1 MRAASD
7 ERDYPLGAWTNC
19 DDGRKDPGRVPGG
32 GYSEH
37 PNARRARVGLIPREA
52 TLTDT
57 AEARALAL
65 AAEPM
70 RVAGPRPGFA
80 RGTFS
85 SIRDIVAHRELLDS
99 LIKRELKARYKDS
112 ALGFVW
118 SLARPLA
125 MLLIYYIALGKFLGA
140 ARDIPDFAIFIYTGL
155 TAWGLFSEAVQIGT
169 GSIVANSGLIKK
181 VYLPR
186 EVFPLSVIGSALF
199 NFGIQLLIL
208 LTATVVAGAFP
219 TGADWWYFPLSLA
232 VILVW
237 ATALVLLLS
246 AVNVYLRD
254 VQYLVEVVI
263 MIMFWASPIV
273 YSLKQVQ
280 GHVSE
285 RLLELYLA
293 NPMTLAVQGFQRTFW
308 VSGRD
313 EPVADHL
320 AARLG
325 IALAIGLV
333 LLWLF
338 QRVFARLQSN
348 FAQEL

>member
-1 MRAASD
+1 M
-7 ERDYPLGAWTNC
+7 
-19 DDGRKDPGRVPGG
+19 
-32 GYSEH
+32 
-37 PNARRARVGLIPREA
+37 
-52 TLTDT
+52 TDT
-57 AEARALAL
+57 AESRALAL
-65 AAEPM
+65 ASEPM

-80 RGTFS
+80 RGTLS
-85 SIRDIVAHRELLDS
+85 SLRDIVAHRELLDS

-125 MLLIYYIALGKFLGA
+125 MLLIYYVALGKFLGA

-155 TAWGLFSEAVQIGT
+155 TAWGLFSESISIGT

-186 EVFPLSVIGSALF
+186 EVFPLSVIGSSIF
-199 NFGIQLLIL
+199 NFLIQLGIL
-208 LTATVVAGAFP
+208 LVATVVAGAFP
-219 TGADWWYFPLSLA
+219 TGSQWWYFPLSLA

-273 YSLKQVQ
+273 YSWKLVQ
-280 GHVSE
+280 DHVSGF
-285 RLLELYLA
+285 LTELYLA
-293 NPMTLAVQGFQRTFW
+293 NPMTLAVIGFQQTFW
-308 VSGRD
+308 VNGRD
-313 EPVADHL
+313 EPVPDML
-320 AARLG
+320 AERLG
-325 IALAIGLV
+325 IALVVGLI

>member
-1 MRAASD
+1 M
-7 ERDYPLGAWTNC
+7 
-19 DDGRKDPGRVPGG
+19 
-32 GYSEH
+32 
-37 PNARRARVGLIPREA
+37 
-52 TLTDT
+52 TDT
-57 AEARALAL
+57 AEARAVAL

-80 RGTFS
+80 RGTLA

-140 ARDIPDFAIFIYTGL
+140 ARHVPDFAIFIYTGL
-155 TAWGLFSEAVQIGT
+155 TAWGLFSEAIQIGT
-169 GSIVANSGLIKK
+169 GSIVSNSGLIKK

-199 NFGIQLLIL
+199 NFGIQLVIL
-208 LTATVVAGAFP
+208 LSATVIAGAFP
-219 TGADWWYFPLSLA
+219 TGARWGYFPLALA

-254 VQYLVEVVI
+254 VQYLVEVLI
-263 MIMFWASPIV
+263 MILMWASPIV

-280 GHVSE
+280 SQVSGT
-285 RLLELYLA
+285 LLELYLA
-293 NPMTLAVQGFQRTFW
+293 NPVTLAVIGFQQTFW
-308 VSGRD
+308 VGGSEAK
-313 EPVADHL
+313 EPVPDHL
-320 AARLG
+320 AERLG
-325 IALAIGLV
+325 IAFVVGLI